1 MRKHHVVEKE
11 EDYASE
17 WKTKSVVWPDKNGY
31 VLKYF
36 KDDIKDYLYSYD
48 EQLDI
53 LALKKRYFWKYI
65 PETVLV
71 REDWDKYYI
80 KQKFI
85 KWKLLKFVDVEDL
98 PPKTLDALFDLFKN
112 YITFSRDEWV
122 VMDVYWY
129 QRDLE
134 GLDNIWA
141 RRFAVYMRF
150 YTNFLNSSNV
160 IVSDDWDVYMVD
172 VCDIKPMPRDVNSW
186 HFQNLKKF
194 IRNRILSSWIKRT
207 LSKLK
212 SLSEAK
218 KKELLE
224 NLEWNS
230 WKK

>member
-17 WKTKSVVWPDKNGY
+17 WKTKSVVWPDKDGY

-112 YITFSRDEWV
+112 YITFSKDEWV

-141 RRFAVYMRF
+141 RRFAVYIWDSILIFWILVMLLFLMIERF
-150 YTNFLNSSNV
+150 IWLIFVILNQCLV
-160 IVSDDWDVYMVD
+160 MLIR
-172 VCDIKPMPRDVNSW
+172 DIS
-186 HFQNLKKF
+186 
-194 IRNRILSSWIKRT
+194 RNWRS
-207 LSKLK
+207 
-212 SLSEAK
+212 
-218 KKELLE
+218 LLE
-224 NLEWNS
+224 IGFCHPE
-230 WKK
+230 